1 MLQFYSVCNNNIHSV
16 IIGYTRIVLL
26 LVRFLVFL
34 APSAQQCTVASNM
47 AHSATSIAAC
57 IGCRDAPILLF
68 FSPIFLSGNSFFSNL
83 LCSIFCSKFQHFAQ
97 SLAK

>member
-1 MLQFYSVCNNNIHSV
+1 MYMFSYNNKYMHTYYQYLTGYIYSLGIW
-16 IIGYTRIVLL
+16 LL
-26 LVRFLVFL
+26 
-34 APSAQQCTVASNM
+34 T
-47 AHSATSIAAC
+47 
-57 IGCRDAPILLF
+57 RDAPILLF